1 MMSENRL
8 KQASRWEQ
16 ANSQKKGLHFFC
28 TLLISLSLALLGAGS
43 LGGCGFHLRETTPLP
58 ESLTVLNLSFDK
70 ENGAWKS
77 LVTRFFQRQG
87 IRWQE
92 SAPFTLV
99 IHAIDIQKLPVS
111 FSPQGKAVDI
121 ALTQTVRF
129 SILDTSGQNLTGT
142 QSVSVQRI
150 YQFDPKRITG
160 KQQEEQLIIKEQQA
174 ELIYRL
180 YDRFVFIANTLNTP
194 ATQR

>member
-1 MMSENRL
+1 MSGLNRL
-8 KQASRWEQ
+8 KP
-16 ANSQKKGLHFFC
+16 LFC
-28 TLLISLSLALLGAGS
+28 VFGYFRIRKLYVVLWLLLATVLWS
-43 LGGCGFHLRETTPLP
+43 GCGFHLRETAPLP
-58 ESLTVLNLSFDK
+58 ESLQVLTLSFDK
-70 ENGAWKS
+70 ENSAWKS

-92 SAPFTLV
+92 QAPFTLV

-129 SILDTSGQNLTGT
+129 SILEASGHNLTGV

-160 KQQEEQLIIKEQQA
+160 KQQEEQLIIKEQRS

-180 YDRFVFIANTLNTP
+180 YDRFVFIAKTLQTP
-194 ATQR
+194 SLASPAGSLP